1 MPQSQRIIAGRY
13 ELGKLVAKGG
23 MATVYQAHDS
33 VSGNTVALKI
43 LSDELSENH
52 KFTERFKQEARA
64 ASSMDHPNIVKVL
77 DAGDDV
83 YTDDNGAEHSRSF
96 IVMDY
101 VDGIELSKLVAKGPL
116 KVTEAVRVAAE
127 LLAAVEYAHTVGIV
141 HRDIKP
147 ANIMI
152 ERSGTVKVVDF
163 GIARAVSDTFDDL
176 AQTTS
181 VLGTAAYFAPEQ
193 AKGEKVDAR
202 TDIYAIGVVLYEML
216 TGRPP
221 FEGDTAVAVA
231 HQHIHAQPEAPSSI
245 NPKVSPALDV
255 VVLKALSKA
264 KSKRYQTTR
273 QFATAL
279 AEAAS
284 GRVPAEKKPVSDV
297 DQLLGPISEPA
308 VEYTPSASELPE
320 EFTYL
325 FGTDPSTAP
334 TLVQESNEAPDRK
347 RVLAIVAIITLVSMV
362 LTGMGLWVS
371 TLQPTS
377 LFPSSSVT
385 VPQLNNVV
393 YSKAEPQL
401 KELGLI
407 PSKMI
412 ENSGTVGKGKVIRT
426 DPPKG
431 TVLDP
436 GTPITVYVSAGKT
449 KVEVP
454 QLADL
459 TVEEASAQ
467 LESLGFVVGTVTESN
482 SPSVKQG
489 FVMSTT
495 PPLGTEL
502 LQGST
507 VNMLVSTGKIEI
519 PELRGKTVTEANN
532 LLRALLISPT
542 VLADASCAKAE
553 SPIVRSQSVL
563 PGIAPQ
569 GTPVTITY
577 CSG

>member
-1 MPQSQRIIAGRY
+1 MTQSQRIIAGRY
-13 ELGKLVAKGG
+13 ELGKLIAKGG
-23 MATVYQAHDS
+23 MATIYKAHDS
-33 VSGNTVALKI
+33 VTGNTVALKI
-43 LSDELSENH
+43 LSDQLSENH

-64 ASSMDHPNIVKVL
+64 ASSMNHPNIVKVL
-77 DAGDDV
+77 DAGDDEF
-83 YTDDNGAEHSRSF
+83 TDDAGTKHSRSF

-101 VDGIELSKLVAKGPL
+101 VDGIELTKLVSRGPL
-116 KVTEAVRVAAE
+116 KVSEAVRVTAE
-127 LLAAVEYAHTVGIV
+127 LLAAVEYAHTSGIV

-147 ANIMI
+147 ANIMV

-231 HQHIHAQPEAPSSI
+231 HQHIHAEPAPPSSI

-264 KSKRYQTTR
+264 KTKRYQTTR
-273 QFATAL
+273 QFAAAL

-308 VEYTPSASELPE
+308 MEYTPTTSELPE

-334 TLVQESNEAPDRK
+334 TLVQESEEPADRK
-347 RVLAIVAIITLVSMV
+347 RVLAVVAIIALVSMV
-362 LTGMGLWVS
+362 LTGVGLWVS
-371 TLQPTS
+371 TLQPAS
-377 LFPSSSVT
+377 LFPSTSIT
-385 VPQLNNVV
+385 VPQLNNVL
-393 YSKAEPQL
+393 YSKAEPEL

-407 PSKMI
+407 PSKII

-431 TVLDP
+431 TVLDR

-449 KVEVP
+449 RVEVP
-454 QLADL
+454 QVADL
-459 TVEEASAQ
+459 TVEEATAQ
-467 LESLGFVVGTVTESN
+467 LESLGFNVGTVTESN

-489 FVMSTT
+489 LVLSTT
-495 PPLGTEL
+495 PTLGTSL
-502 LQGST
+502 LPGST
-507 VNMLVSTGKIEI
+507 VNMVVSTGKIEL

-542 VLADASCAKAE
+542 VLADAGCAKAD

-563 PGIAPQ
+563 PGLTDQ
-569 GTPVTITY
+569 GIPVTITY

>member
-1 MPQSQRIIAGRY
+1 VPQSQRIIAGRY
-13 ELGKLVAKGG
+13 ELGKLIAKGG

-33 VSGNTVALKI
+33 VTGNTVALKV
-43 LSDELSENH
+43 LSDELSGNQ

-64 ASSMDHPNIVKVL
+64 ASSMNHPNIVKVL
-77 DAGDDV
+77 DAGDDE
-83 YTDDNGAEHSRSF
+83 YTDENGNKHSRSF

-101 VDGIELSKLVAKGPL
+101 VDGIELSKLVARGPL

-147 ANIMI
+147 ANIMV
-152 ERSGTVKVVDF
+152 ERNGTVKVVDF

-231 HQHIHAQPEAPSSI
+231 HQHIHAEPAPPSSI

-264 KSKRYQTTR
+264 KTKRYQTTR

-297 DQLLGPISEPA
+297 EQLLGPISEPA
-308 VEYTPSASELPE
+308 VEYTPTASELPE

-334 TLVQESNEAPDRK
+334 TLVQESEEPTDRK
-347 RVLAIVAIITLVSMV
+347 RVLAVVAIIALVSMV

-371 TLQPTS
+371 TLQPAS
-377 LFPSSSVT
+377 LFPSTSVT
-385 VPQLNNVV
+385 VPQLNNVL
-393 YSKAEPQL
+393 YSKAEPEL

-407 PSKMI
+407 PNKMI

-467 LESLGFVVGTVTESN
+467 IESLGFVVGTVTESN

-489 FVMSTT
+489 FVISTT

-507 VNMLVSTGKIEI
+507 VNLLVSTGKIEI

-553 SPIVRSQSVL
+553 SPVVRSQSVL
-563 PGIAPQ
+563 PGVADQ

>member
-13 ELGKLVAKGG
+13 ELGKLIAKGG
-23 MATVYQAHDS
+23 MATVYKAHDS
-33 VSGNTVALKI
+33 VTGNTVALKI
-43 LSDELSENH
+43 LSDELSGNQ

-64 ASSMDHPNIVKVL
+64 ASSMNHPNIVKVL
-77 DAGDDV
+77 DAGDDE
-83 YTDDNGAEHSRSF
+83 YTDDNGGKHSRSF

-101 VDGIELSKLVAKGPL
+101 VDGIELSKLVARGPL

-147 ANIMI
+147 ANIMV
-152 ERSGTVKVVDF
+152 ERNGTVKVVDF

-264 KSKRYQTTR
+264 KTKRYQTTR

-308 VEYTPSASELPE
+308 VEYTPTAAELPE

-334 TLVQESNEAPDRK
+334 TLVQESEEPPDRK
-347 RVLAIVAIITLVSMV
+347 RVLAIVAIIALVSMV

-371 TLQPTS
+371 TLQPAS

-385 VPQLNNVV
+385 VPQLNNVM
-393 YSKAEPQL
+393 YSKAEPEL

-407 PSKMI
+407 PSKII

-449 KVEVP
+449 RVEVP

-467 LESLGFVVGTVTESN
+467 IESLGFVVGTITEGN

-489 FVMSTT
+489 FVISTT

-507 VNMLVSTGKIEI
+507 VNMLVSTGKIDI

-542 VLADASCAKAE
+542 VLADANCAKAA
-553 SPIVRSQSVL
+553 SPTVRSQSVL
-563 PGIAPQ
+563 PGLADQ

>member
-13 ELGKLVAKGG
+13 ELGKLIAKGG

-33 VSGNTVALKI
+33 VTGNTVALKI
-43 LSDELSENH
+43 LSDELSGNQ

-64 ASSMDHPNIVKVL
+64 ASSMNHPNIVKVF
-77 DAGDDV
+77 DAGDDE
-83 YTDDNGAEHSRSF
+83 YTDDNGGKHSRSF

-101 VDGIELSKLVAKGPL
+101 VDGIELSKLVARGPL

-152 ERSGTVKVVDF
+152 ERNGTVKVVDF

-231 HQHIHAQPEAPSSI
+231 HQHIHAEPVPPSNI

-284 GRVPAEKKPVSDV
+284 GRVPVEKKPVSDV

-308 VEYTPSASELPE
+308 MEYTPSASELPE

-334 TLVQESNEAPDRK
+334 TLVQESEEPTDRK
-347 RVLAIVAIITLVSMV
+347 RVLAVVAIIALVSMV

-371 TLQPTS
+371 TLQPAS

-385 VPQLNNVV
+385 VPQLNNVL
-393 YSKAEPQL
+393 YSKAEPEL

-407 PSKMI
+407 PSKII

-449 KVEVP
+449 RVEVP

-459 TVEEASAQ
+459 TVEEASTQ
-467 LESLGFVVGTVTESN
+467 LESLGFVVGTITEGN

-489 FVMSTT
+489 FVISTN

-542 VLADASCAKAE
+542 VLADASCAKAA
-553 SPIVRSQSVL
+553 SPTVRSQSVL
-563 PGIAPQ
+563 PGIAEQ